1 MSALPGTSVLLTDLE
16 DYPTRAAAPAR
27 SPRAASCAPPSP
39 AEDRERQARART
51 AGRPEICC
59 HACARPT
66 SDRPRTTASGLTY
79 CEACAD
85 RLVAAYDRAH
95 PGARMAREAGAAP
108 TRERTGTA
116 YLRERERY
124 EARYHAGN
132 RRWQISDTQ
141 TRRWT
146 TRHHATEAGAQ
157 AIVIVLN
164 AGWREQLGLER
175 RPLGDRWAAGGVQG
189 PVTEEDILY

>member
-1 MSALPGTSVLLTDLE
+1 MSALPGTSVLLTDVE
-16 DYPTRAAAPAR
+16 DYPTRAATPSR
-27 SPRAASCAPPSP
+27 SPRSSSSAPPSP

-51 AGRPEICC
+51 VGRPEIYC

-66 SDRPRTTASGLTY
+66 TDRPRTTASGLTY

-95 PGARMAREAGAAP
+95 PGARQAREIQATP

-124 EARYHAGN
+124 EARPHAGN

-146 TRHHATEAGAQ
+146 GQHHPTEAGAR
-157 AIVIVLN
+157 AIAIVLN
-164 AGWREQLGLER
+164 AQWREQMGLER
-175 RPLGDRWAAGGVQG
+175 RPLGDRWAAGGTQDCTG
-189 PVTEEDILY
+189 EEGLLH